1 VSKVDLRPQCGMPCS
16 KLEVST
22 AQHGTLSGAAI
33 CTRAVM
39 FAIAAI
45 YAPTTADL
53 DVEWP
58 LQTAAVELALGRRP
72 AYGRQKRRPPAAQS
86 RSASLPMGHQ
96 PQPMFRRPLA
106 CGAASGVGGSAPA

>member
-1 VSKVDLRPQCGMPCS
+1 MPQPITLEMAAEVVAAFVSKNPLPRGELP
-16 KLEVST
+16 
-22 AQHGTLSGAAI
+22 
-33 CTRAVM
+33 
-39 FAIAAI
+39 